1 MEDIFFDCCSEG
13 EAECETVLMPREGIL
28 KAGKGDATD
37 HRLLQS
43 KPSNYDDPMQI
54 RDILHRAANSAQI
67 LLRGLGGHCEY
78 TRLEPQGCMCFYPAT
93 LEITTRVQTESSCGC
108 PPHCQCILRGSP
120 VTLKLPMELNPHNGQ
135 VNVNIFQPRPK
146 QLTAAGEGVGGGDR
160 RSSNPPP
167 SNLQRHSQRREGPR
181 KIGRRVRWDA

>member
-13 EAECETVLMPREGIL
+13 EAECETVLMQREGIL

-43 KPSNYDDPMQI
+43 KPSN
-54 RDILHRAANSAQI
+54 AQI